1 MPSTFITN
9 GSGDVVTSPNGE
21 GSTVSE
27 SEESA
32 VDEMEIV
39 ASQSTDKAS
48 LVAKLQELQAL
59 KEEAIAKFDGD
70 IAALK
75 RVLSFM

>member
-1 MPSTFITN
+1 MS
-9 GSGDVVTSPNGE
+9 VTSANGYTGIATSPTGE
-21 GSTVSE
+21 SSLASE
-27 SEESA
+27 SG
-32 VDEMEIV
+32 EMKVGEMGEV
-39 ASQSTDKAS
+39 VGKSVEKAS

-70 IAALK
+70 IEALK

>member
-1 MPSTFITN
+1 
-9 GSGDVVTSPNGE
+9 
-21 GSTVSE
+21 
-27 SEESA
+27 
-32 VDEMEIV
+32 MEITV
-39 ASQSTDKAS
+39 AKSSEKAS

-70 IAALK
+70 ITALK